1 MINYNNDP
9 YWDDFNPDKN
19 FHRVLFKPGV
29 AVQARELTQAQTILQ
44 NQISQF
50 ASATYTQNTPVS
62 GGKVT
67 TNLKANFVKLNITY
81 SNSSVDV
88 TKYLNATI
96 TNVSTSSDGLSSP
109 GSIVAQVVAV
119 APATGTT
126 TTPGDPPTLIVT
138 YLSGNHFE
146 DGMTLGQ
153 VLGTVST
160 PFAST
165 IGTAGGTTSIGTA
178 SVASISAGVFYV
190 VNGYNQIQN
199 KNGETTKYSIGN
211 FVNVLPQTAILDK
224 YDGSPSLRVGLN
236 ITEKTVTYQD
246 DQTLLDPATSSNYQA
261 PGADRYQITLT
272 LETRP
277 LQLGNDDGFIELLKI
292 GAGEVQKQTDN
303 SVYSIVDDYF
313 AKRTY
318 DTNGDFVVTDF
329 GVTPVANTSSSAQ
342 YDLKIGRGSAFVRGY
357 RIENQGDLLLT
368 NDRSRD
374 TASQNTNPVYV
385 DYGSYFYVDTV
396 KGVFDVSSGA
406 PVDLH
411 LVPASNIVSTN
422 NTTYNSTLVGK
433 GYVRGLVYDHNT
445 TDANTASYVYKA
457 YVTDI
462 TANVLSSNAAATGTA
477 NTIQFYDTNGTFSNI
492 ANAYLGVTLTIDSGT
507 STGDSRIIT
516 NYNGA
521 TKTATVNPAFSVIP
535 TVSSRFSLRFD
546 VKDVEVLANTTVG
559 TTTVVT
565 TANINPEGKDNGLG
579 TGKTLLENPNAPEL
593 VYNIGYPYVSHLDKG
608 IYSSTKV
615 FRNKSFSGSGTVSL
629 SITLPTAIQNSV
641 DISGGT
647 GTLSADA
654 IKQNFTVIVT
664 STSDTANNGTVGS
677 VMDFCSVGN
686 TVSISPD
693 KNTVTFSSTKYTSP
707 LAVTVI
713 AKVNVV
719 DADSSTILRTKTL
732 VTGNTA
738 TVSYSGPDGVI
749 ASNTYV
755 DLTAGQVYIRKAALA
770 GVGQSQSLYVTDVKK
785 IKKIIDTGASGTS
798 PTTGMLTSTS
808 NDITSHYSFNNG
820 QKDTHYGHAYLTL
833 NPGVPV
839 PSGNILVI
847 FDYYQHGGGDGYF
860 SYMSYLNESYAEIP
874 SFTSKHGKG
883 FHLRDCLDFRPS
895 RKNGTATFA
904 YETLA
909 PSDVDTGVM
918 IPQDLSTWYSNYSY
932 YLARKDKLVLSKDKS
947 FQVVQGV
954 PSVNP
959 IFPTEPDGSL
969 VIANL
974 THEPYTAY
982 MPSEAPVGT
991 LPSISTEKVQ
1001 HRRWTMKDI
1010 SDLQTRVNN
1019 IEYYTSLNVLEQNAA
1034 NLQVLDNNNLNRF
1047 KNGILVDDFSSYGT
1061 ADTANP
1067 DFNVSIDR
1075 VTKQMTASQVVTNY
1089 PLQSSVIY
1097 ETLGNP
1103 STEPAQLGYQITN
1116 VGKNSNYFTLPY
1128 TTTPIITQQLASN
1141 TVNLNPFTT
1150 PVYQGVC
1157 YLNPPMD
1164 NWVDNTQSPD
1174 LLLVDPNLQVYQQSN
1189 TLNTLNVTNWQTI
1202 PGTQYTPPPNT
1213 TYTIGHGINPSPYGY
1228 VGYSTTT
1235 AQTFASQSSQ
1245 TTLGYWSNLGSS
1257 YNQSGN
1263 GFITDVSIQP
1273 YVRAQQLIFRAKG
1286 MKVNTPVQT
1295 WFDGTSVDRYIT
1307 NPDIVELTGVTG
1319 TFKEDDVIGYMDL
1332 DKNTFLP
1339 IASVVSTYVYPGNT
1353 GKVRLYI
1360 TSNFHTSHKI
1370 SVVGELSTNIVKN
1383 ATFDSNGT
1391 YVASTAQGIAA
1402 NSRVITFN
1410 NQGFISSAG
1419 GAFTDAAGQSK
1430 TAYRRVVSGYGEFLN
1445 AYGVWTTADGSGNAD
1460 ISYTVY
1466 FPKTQVY
1473 YFQCAADEYA
1483 TVYLDGTAIFTTGGE
1498 NNEGISTVY
1507 SASIAAGNHTVRVV
1521 ATAGS
1526 PSDDMLALAI
1536 ATGPWTP
1543 SGTWN
1548 QYGLAHA
1555 GDLIFDTA
1563 HPPGVLPAGVLQV
1576 TGMVGGGGFY
1586 TGTTQLAL
1594 NPSASNVT
1602 NYYVGTTINIQ
1613 STYVSPTVAG
1623 SPVNQSIINYTAT
1636 ITAYDGP
1643 SRIATLSRQ
1652 VNLSLGYNI
1661 FVGGIITSTYSLSGT
1676 HYNYKSAIAQG
1687 GVATLSTN
1695 ENGDFVGIFNI
1706 PQGVF
1711 KTGER
1716 VFRVDNRTT
1725 PEDSGSATT
1734 YSEATFTAS
1743 GLSTTSQ
1750 RLDFAPSISAAKNTF
1765 IRTQYRD
1772 NILINTSTTTNPWD
1786 PVAQTFIIDK
1796 ANYPNGAF
1804 INSAKFFFE
1813 SKPTNSSAPV
1823 TLSIVNTL
1831 NGYPNG
1837 DTLDNSIVTLT
1848 PDQVQVSTT
1857 PHYLDD
1863 TTYTEFKFSAPVYIQ
1878 PGVLYA
1884 FILHSASTDYNVY
1897 TAAQNATAL
1906 ASSVKNQPTDTTPTA
1921 ITKIGTAPYV
1931 GALFESQNSIT
1942 WTADQTKSLMF
1953 VVNRCVFN
1961 TAANPKIAFT
1971 IPKGL
1976 QTRKLTTQDI
1986 QNYYSPN
1993 LVSRL
1998 NGSTSTVDVPSHAY
2012 NISTTDFVPSGG
2024 SLNYTF
2030 EPMLASGVFDAEQ
2043 AVKPGKFGSPTYQN
2057 IYLDD
2062 GKGAR
2067 MLSAN
2072 SDATFSLYAS
2082 LTSTDNAISPIIADD
2097 GLALYNVQYRIN
2109 NLGLSNNVITLTNG
2123 GAGYNAQTTSV
2134 TVSAPSIGS
2143 DTATAVANVANGIVQ
2158 SITITYPGSGYL
2170 TTPTFSIADANSTP
2184 GTGATATAVSEFSP
2198 SGGNAAAR
2206 YVTKKVTLTAGN
2218 DSQDL
2223 RVFFTAY
2230 RPQNTNIYVFYRI
2243 QNRNDSQV
2251 FENGGWQLMTYVNNT
2266 GGFSKSRGDMLEF
2279 EAAPGINGY
2288 ANNQVTYTSTNG
2300 TTYNSF
2306 NQFAIKIVL
2315 TATDGT
2321 TIPNLTDIR
2330 ALALPSGTGI

>member
-50 ASATYTQNTPVS
+50 ASATYTQNSPVT

-67 TNLKANFVKLNITY
+67 TNLKANYVKLNITY
-81 SNSSVDV
+81 GNSSVDV

-96 TNVSTSSDGLSSP
+96 TNISTSNDGLSAP
-109 GSIVAQVVAV
+109 GSIVAQVIAV

-126 TTPGDPPTLIVT
+126 TTPGDPPTLVVT

-153 VLGTVST
+153 VQGTIST

-165 IGTAGGTTSIGTA
+165 IGTAGGSTSVGTS

-199 KNGETTKYSIGN
+199 TEGATTKYTIGN
-211 FVNVLPQTAILDK
+211 FVNVLPQTCILDK

-236 ITEKTVTYQD
+236 ISERTVTSQD
-246 DQTLLDPATSSNYQA
+246 DVSLLDPASSSNYQA

-292 GAGEVQKQTDN
+292 GGGQIQKQTDN

-318 DTNGDFVVTDF
+318 DTNGDFIVNDF
-329 GVTPVANTSSSAQ
+329 GVTPVANTANSAQ
-342 YDLKIGRGSAFVRGY
+342 YDLKIGRGIAFVRGY
-357 RIENQGDLLLT
+357 RIENQGDLVLT
-368 NDRSRD
+368 NDRSRE
-374 TASQNTNPVYV
+374 TTSQENNPVYI

-396 KGVFDVSSGA
+396 KGVFDVTSGA
-406 PVDLH
+406 TVDLH
-411 LVPASNIVSTN
+411 SVPVANISSANAV
-422 NTTYNSTLVGK
+422 TYSSTLVGK
-433 GYVRGLVYDHNT
+433 AHVRGLEYDHNT
-445 TDANTASYVYKA
+445 TDANTASYVFKA
-457 YVTDI
+457 YVYDV
-462 TANVLSSNAAATGTA
+462 TANTLSSNAASATA
-477 NTIQFYDTNGTFSNI
+477 NTITFYDTNGSFSNV

-507 STGDSRIIT
+507 STGDTRTIS
-516 NYNGA
+516 NYNGT
-521 TKTATVNPAFSVIP
+521 TKTATVNAPFSVIP
-535 TVSSRFSLRFD
+535 TTGSRFSLRFAI
-546 VKDVEVLANTTVG
+546 KDVETLANTASG
-559 TTTVVT
+559 TTVVAAS
-565 TANINPEGKDNGLG
+565 ANINPEGKDNGLG
-579 TGKTLLENPNAPEL
+579 TGLTLLENQNAPEL
-593 VYNIGYPYVSHLDKG
+593 VYNMGFPYVSDLSNG
-608 IYSSTKV
+608 IYASTKV
-615 FRNKSFSGSGTVSL
+615 FRNKSFSGSGPVSL
-629 SITLPTAIQNSV
+629 SITLPSAIQNAV
-641 DISGGT
+641 DFGGGT

-654 IKQNFTVIVT
+654 IKQNYTVIVT
-664 STSDTANNGTVGS
+664 SSTDTANNGPVGS
-677 VMDFCSVGN
+677 VLDFCSAGN
-686 TVSISPD
+686 TLTVSPD
-693 KNTVTFSSTKYTSP
+693 KNTVTFTSTKYTSP
-707 LAVTVI
+707 LTVTVI
-713 AKVNVV
+713 AAVNVV
-719 DADSSTILRTKTL
+719 DADSSAILRTKTL

-738 TVSYSGPDGVI
+738 TVSYSGPDGII

-755 DLTAGQVYIRKAALA
+755 DLTNAQVYINKAALV
-770 GVGQSQSLYVTDVKK
+770 GVGQSQSLYVTDVKR
-785 IKKIIDTGASGTS
+785 IVKIIDTGSSGTT
-798 PTTGMLTSTS
+798 PTLGMLTSST

-820 QKDTHYGHAYLTL
+820 QKDTHYDHAYLSL
-833 NPGVPV
+833 NPGFPA
-839 PSGNILVI
+839 PKGNILVI

-860 SYMSYLNESYAEIP
+860 SFKSYLNEGYASIP
-874 SFTSKHGKG
+874 TFTSKHGKNYS
-883 FHLRDCLDFRPS
+883 LRDSLDFRPS
-895 RKNGTATFA
+895 RKNGTTTYVF
-904 YETLA
+904 ETVA
-909 PSDVDTGVM
+909 PTDVDTGVF
-918 IPQDLSTWYSNYSY
+918 IPQDLSNWYGDYSF
-932 YLARKDKLVLSKDKS
+932 YLGRKDKLILSKDKS

-1019 IEYYTSLNVLEQNAA
+1019 IEYYTSLNVLEQNAS
-1034 NLQVLDNNNLNRF
+1034 NLQVADNNGLNRF

-1061 ADTANP
+1061 ADSANP
-1067 DFNVSIDR
+1067 DFSVSIDR
-1075 VTKQMTASQVVTNY
+1075 VTKQMTAAQSVTNY

-1103 STEPAQLGYQITN
+1103 SAQPAQLGYQIST
-1116 VGKNSNYFTLPY
+1116 VGKGSNYFTLPF

-1164 NWVDNTQSPD
+1164 NWVDNTQAPD
-1174 LLLVDPNLQVYQQSN
+1174 LLLVDPNLQIYQQSN
-1189 TLNTLNVTNWQTI
+1189 TLNVLNVTNWQTI

-1235 AQTFASQSSQ
+1235 SQTFASQQSQ

-1273 YVRAQQLIFRAKG
+1273 YIRSQQLIFRAKAL
-1286 MKVNTPVQT
+1286 KVNTPVTT
-1295 WFDGTSVDRYIT
+1295 WFDGTNVDQYIT
-1307 NPDIVELTGVTG
+1307 NPDIVELTNVTG
-1319 TFKEDDVIGYMDL
+1319 TFKEDDIIGYQDL

-1339 IASVVSTYVYPGNT
+1339 IASVVSVYVYPGNT

-1370 SVVGELSTNIVKN
+1370 LVVGELSTNIVKN
-1383 ATFDSNGT
+1383 ATFDSDGNF
-1391 YVASTAQGIAA
+1391 VASTAQGVAA
-1402 NSRVITFN
+1402 NSKVITFN
-1410 NQGFISSAG
+1410 NQGYISSAG
-1419 GAFTDAAGQSK
+1419 GAFTDGAGQQK
-1430 TAYRRVVSGYGEFLN
+1430 FAYRRVVSGYGEFLN
-1445 AYGVWTTADGSGNAD
+1445 TYGIWTTADGSGNAD
-1460 ISYTVY
+1460 ITYTVN
-1466 FPKTQVY
+1466 FPKTQTY

-1483 TVYLDGTAIFTTGGE
+1483 TVYLDGSAIFNTGGE
-1498 NNEGISTVY
+1498 DNEGVSTVY
-1507 SASIAAGNHTVRVV
+1507 SATVSAGNHTVRVV

-1526 PSDDMLALAI
+1526 PSDDQVALAI
-1536 ATGPWTP
+1536 ATGPWAS
-1543 SGTWN
+1543 SGNWN
-1548 QYGLAHA
+1548 RYGNAHA

-1563 HPPGVLPAGVLQV
+1563 HPPGILPTGVLQV
-1576 TGMVGGGGFY
+1576 TGMAGGGGFY

-1643 SRIATLSRQ
+1643 SRIATLSRP

-1676 HYNYKSAIAQG
+1676 HYNYKSAIANG
-1687 GVATLSTN
+1687 GVASLSTN
-1695 ENGDFVGIFNI
+1695 ENGDFVGIFNL
-1706 PQGVF
+1706 PANTF

-1716 VFRVDNRTT
+1716 VFRVDNRTVVGD
-1725 PEDSGSATT
+1725 PGSATT
-1734 YSEATFTAS
+1734 WTEATFTAS
-1743 GLSTTSQ
+1743 GLSTSSQ
-1750 RLDFAPSISAAKNTF
+1750 RLDFAPSVSAAKNTF
-1765 IRTQYRD
+1765 VRTQYRD

-1804 INSAKFFFE
+1804 INSAKFFFQ

-1823 TLSIVNTL
+1823 ILSIVGTL

-1857 PHYLDD
+1857 PHYLDSS
-1863 TTYTEFKFSAPVYIQ
+1863 TYTEFKFSAPVYIQ

-1953 VVNRCVFN
+1953 VVNRCVFD
-1961 TAANPKIAFT
+1961 TSAQPKIAFT
-1971 IPKGL
+1971 IPQGL
-1976 QTRKLTTQDI
+1976 QTRKMTTQDI
-1986 QNYYSPN
+1986 QKYYSPN

-2024 SLNYTF
+2024 SINYTF
-2030 EPMLASGVFDAEQ
+2030 EPMLASGAFDVEQ
-2043 AVKPGKFGSPTYQN
+2043 PVKPGKYGSPTYQN

-2067 MLSAN
+2067 KLSAN
-2072 SDATFSLYAS
+2072 STATFSLYAS
-2082 LTSTDNAISPIIADD
+2082 LTSTDNAISPIVADD
-2097 GLALYNVQYRIN
+2097 GLALYNVQYKIN

-2134 TVSAPSIGS
+2134 TVSSPSIGS
-2143 DTATAVANVANGIVQ
+2143 DTATAVANVANGVVQ
-2158 SITITYPGSGYL
+2158 SVEITYPGSGYL
-2170 TTPTFSIADANSTP
+2170 TAPTFNIVDANSSP

-2198 SGGNAAAR
+2198 KGGNASAR

-2266 GGFSKSRGDMLEF
+2266 NGFSKSRTDLLEF

-2288 ANNQVTYTSTNG
+2288 ANNQVTYTSTTG

-2306 NQFAIKIVL
+2306 NQFAIKIVM